1 MTSAVAPLRF
11 PHFRSLWAAT
21 IFSATGGF
29 IQQVA
34 GSWLMYELT
43 GSSTW
48 VGLMVA
54 SAFLP
59 LLFFSIISGV
69 LADMFN
75 RANLMRVAQGI
86 MASSALAMALL
97 SQFGLMT
104 PWLLVT
110 LGFVLGT
117 GASLNLPAWQSLLPE
132 LVPRDHLASAVALQA
147 AAFNTARAIG
157 PAVGGALV
165 AAYGAAIGFG
175 INAVSYL
182 SVIAVLFYI
191 APNLKIRARLDT
203 SLMSA
208 ASTGIR
214 FARFTPAFRNLLA
227 LVALFAMTSAVV
239 QAILPVHTVRLG
251 GEAGAF
257 GVMLGAMGAGA
268 LAGAVIRPRLFR
280 SATRNT
286 VPSTMA
292 LFGVVGIVIGLAP
305 NVWVAGIGMFIGGI
319 FWLLTMSTLNATA
332 QLMAPEWIRGR
343 AMSLYMLAWAGTIPL
358 GSIIA
363 GVVADQIGTAATFI
377 IFSSGSIVLG
387 LFAPRFQIPRIE
399 DIESPGF
406 TGEPGQPHTESG
418 VEGGPVIVLNTWVI
432 DPDEFIEFAKV
443 MNRLRLVRL
452 STGAY
457 RWRLMRNISD
467 PNRIT
472 ELFEIHSWE
481 EHLAQHTRIDDAAAA
496 LIATA
501 RSFDRAGGP
510 VNRHIIA
517 IDVADND
524 VFERMVAEHEEM
536 HRTDGSISLPDHS
549 L

>member
-11 PHFRSLWAAT
+11 SHFRSLWAAT

-34 GSWLMYELT
+34 GSWLMLELT

-48 VGLMVA
+48 VGIMVA
-54 SAFLP
+54 SAFVP

-86 MASSALAMALL
+86 MATSALAMAAIT
-97 SQFGLMT
+97 QAGLMT
-104 PWLLVT
+104 PGLLVA
-110 LGFVLGT
+110 LGFMLGT
-117 GASLNLPAWQSLLPE
+117 GAALNLPAWQSLLPE
-132 LVPRDHLASAVALQA
+132 LVPRDHLASAIALQA

-165 AAYGAAIGFG
+165 ATYGAAIGFG

-191 APNLKIRARLDT
+191 APTLKIRARQDT

-214 FARFTPAFRNLLA
+214 FARFTPAFRNLLM
-227 LVALFAMTSAVV
+227 LVSLFAITSAVV
-239 QAILPVHTVRLG
+239 QATIPVHTARLG

-257 GVMLGAMGAGA
+257 GFMVGAMGAGA
-268 LAGAVIRPRLFR
+268 LLGAVIRPRLFR

-286 VPSTMA
+286 VPHTMA
-292 LFGVVGIVIGLAP
+292 LFGLVGIGIGLAP
-305 NVWVAGIGMFIGGI
+305 NLWVAGAGMFIGGI

-363 GVVADQIGTAATFI
+363 GVVADQVGTPVTFV
-377 IFSSGSIVLG
+377 IFSTGSVVLG
-387 LFAPRFQIPRIE
+387 ILAPRFQIPRLD
-399 DIESPGF
+399 DIESPGY
-406 TGEPGQPHTESG
+406 TGEPGQPHTETS

-432 DPDEFIEFAKV
+432 DPDEFIEFARV
-443 MNRLRLVRL
+443 MNGLRLVRL

-457 RWRLMRNISD
+457 RWRLMRNVSA
-467 PNRIT
+467 PNRVT
-472 ELFEIHSWE
+472 ELFEVHSWE

-496 LIATA
+496 LIARA
-501 RSFDRAGGP
+501 RSFDRADGP

-524 VFERMVAEHEEM
+524 VFERMVADHDEM
-536 HRTDGSISLPDHS
+536 HRIDGSINLPDHS